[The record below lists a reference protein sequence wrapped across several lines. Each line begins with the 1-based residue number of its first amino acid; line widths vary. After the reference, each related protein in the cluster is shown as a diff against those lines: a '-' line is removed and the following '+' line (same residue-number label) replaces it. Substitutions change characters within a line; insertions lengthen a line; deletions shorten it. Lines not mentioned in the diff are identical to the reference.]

1 MPSPGCEHAY
11 PIPRVVADLRLR
23 ESLLW
28 NQNRHNTAVLTDTR
42 QASKNQSLFVHVGGY
57 TETDPSG
64 VFVTQQLTTAWSNE
78 MGLFGA
84 DSVVRH
90 LQQLEYNLSVGAM
103 DKTYLLERLYGTE
116 ETESTTTEISRRSV
130 GMHYGRN

>member
-1 MPSPGCEHAY
+1 MA
-11 PIPRVVADLRLR
+11 
-23 ESLLW
+23 
-28 NQNRHNTAVLTDTR
+28 
-42 QASKNQSLFVHVGGY
+42 
-57 TETDPSG
+57 
-64 VFVTQQLTTAWSNE
+64 TAWSNK

-130 GMHYGRN
+130 GMNYGRN